1 MNEQQDLAAQERA
14 EIAARVANFKATQEK
29 FRREREEYFVIT
41 LENAC
46 HSLSARHSGR
56 RRPLKRSQSQYKKP
70 GSDAPGFSI
79 TNTGDYQ

>member
-14 EIAARVANFKATQEK
+14 EIAARVAN
-29 FRREREEYFVIT
+29 V
-41 LENAC
+41 
-46 HSLSARHSGR
+46 
-56 RRPLKRSQSQYKKP
+56 KRSQSQYKKP